1 MAEIKGGIEEARR
14 INLGYMRGFMLG
26 WLATTEAQSGQP
38 EIALSTLDE
47 ALEHTNDV
55 AGRAWEAELL
65 RLRGDIA
72 LAATP
77 QAAAEAEQNYVGA
90 INVAQRQSARSLE
103 LRAATSLVRLLQAQ
117 GRSDEARARLAPLL
131 AWFTEGLDT
140 ADLMEAKAVLEGL
153 EAPATSKNA
162 GS

>member
-1 MAEIKGGIEEARR
+1 M
-14 INLGYMRGFMLG
+14 
-26 WLATTEAQSGQP
+26 
-38 EIALSTLDE
+38 
-47 ALEHTNDV
+47 
-55 AGRAWEAELL
+55 

-140 ADLMEAKAVLEGL
+140 ADLWRQRPCWRDWRLLRHQRTLAAKLVR
-153 EAPATSKNA
+153 PIPRRYIP
-162 GS
+162 